1 MYKTILPTP
10 VEVGTFSFNT
20 LEGLVDIARYY
31 HDLNALNT
39 EKKENINQLWSLIRK
54 ERKEH
59 TDLQL
64 VVRDLENKLVKLT
77 NRLHK
82 KEFLLR
88 QRSERI
94 EELVNILSVKGPES
108 NYIPSNALE
117 NVQNFLYQREKVGY
131 NKYGTTVDR
140 EDYTAADWLL
150 HLKEELADGLMY
162 IAALEQK
169 AKEEQPEI
177 INTKPSNIVYSET
190 AEKVIAELYKTMDHM
205 MMFGTQK

>member
-1 MYKTILPTP
+1 MYKTILPEV
-10 VEVGTFSFNT
+10 VEVGTFTFNT

-31 HDLNALNT
+31 HDLNTLNT

-77 NRLHK
+77 NKLHK

-88 QRSERI
+88 QRSEKI
-94 EELVNILSVKGPES
+94 EELVNTLSVKGPES

-117 NVQNFLYQREKVGY
+117 SVQNFLYKREKVGY
-131 NKYGTTVDR
+131 SKYRTTVDR
-140 EDYTAADWLL
+140 EDYNSSDWLV
-150 HLKEELADGLMY
+150 HLKEELADALMY
-162 IAALEQK
+162 ITALEHSIK
-169 AKEEQPEI
+169 K
-177 INTKPSNIVYSET
+177 KSN
-190 AEKVIAELYKTMDHM
+190 
-205 MMFGTQK
+205 